1 MNLSRLHTP
10 LSRNRNVCPSLLT
23 LCLTACSHSL
33 FETSNERSEAKS
45 SAEAVAELESELT
58 VSAATVFIPSWEGAA
73 GFSPGKKYVLSSAD
87 LLGGKEGAVSDGDTL
102 IGLPA
107 DGSPAVLFSI
117 EGERLK
123 SDYVAVT
130 PVERG
135 GEKFRADEAL
145 VWIVS
150 GTHGGQPVDA
160 GKVRL
165 MTNLDEGHRPYGEQ
179 EHQLNLALDLNSD
192 GKPDYAEFTHHCK
205 AEPAPYP
212 IADEQRAAWE
222 AEHGETDWDLT
233 CTNVYTIDH
242 GKWTKGE
249 RKTPA

>member
-1 MNLSRLHTP
+1 MYRVLGQYARHRQVP
-10 LSRNRNVCPSLLT
+10 FVGDPPDFIRRQFT
-23 LCLTACSHSL
+23 LY
-33 FETSNERSEAKS
+33 
-45 SAEAVAELESELT
+45 
-58 VSAATVFIPSWEGAA
+58 A
-73 GFSPGKKYVLSSAD
+73 GS
-87 LLGGKEGAVSDGDTL
+87 GGNDYFPEPWKA
-102 IGLPA
+102 
-107 DGSPAVLFSI
+107 I
-117 EGERLK
+117 EQ
-123 SDYVAVT
+123 A
-130 PVERG
+130 
-135 GEKFRADEAL
+135 
-145 VWIVS
+145 
-150 GTHGGQPVDA
+150 VDA